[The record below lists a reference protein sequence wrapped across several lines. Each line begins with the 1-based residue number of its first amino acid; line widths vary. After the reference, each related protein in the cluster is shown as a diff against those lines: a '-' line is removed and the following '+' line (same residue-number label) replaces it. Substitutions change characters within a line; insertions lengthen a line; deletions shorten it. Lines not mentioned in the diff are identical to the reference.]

1 MVRQR
6 PRRAARGSRRGAED
20 HAERAAQRLHHGPT
34 NFVIIMWLQSLAD
47 VMNIEVA
54 LQQKVPGIE
63 LVESVVMLSTV
74 KRVGW
79 MLNPDSRASGAV
91 VVPAQGFDEAD

>member
-1 MVRQR
+1 VPAGQHESAAAEIRTIRNVRLS
-6 PRRAARGSRRGAED
+6 ASTT
-20 HAERAAQRLHHGPT
+20 GPT

-47 VMNIEVA
+47 VMDAELA
-54 LQQKVPGIE
+54 LQQKVPGID

-79 MLNPDSRASGAV
+79 MLNEDSTASGAV
-91 VVPAQGFDEAD
+91 VVDAHGLELAD